1 MRKLSSTTD
10 FKSHWFLNFAA
21 FPAKK
26 KKVFNRIKYSLF
38 KKDNKLQLLK
48 RSLQDRSLK
57 KESRINNM
65 DLKKLK
71 EKTVDINVGEILE
84 EATKIFFERKKN
96 MWLFLVT

>member
-1 MRKLSSTTD
+1 MLR
-10 FKSHWFLNFAA
+10 FLL
-21 FPAKK
+21 KK

-84 EATKIFFERKKN
+84 EPTKIFFERKKKHVVIFSN
-96 MWLFLVT
+96 LIHLKCYFTNS

>member
-1 MRKLSSTTD
+1 
-10 FKSHWFLNFAA
+10 
-21 FPAKK
+21 
-26 KKVFNRIKYSLF
+26 
-38 KKDNKLQLLK
+38 
-48 RSLQDRSLK
+48 
-57 KESRINNM
+57 M

>member
-1 MRKLSSTTD
+1 MLR
-10 FKSHWFLNFAA
+10 FLL
-21 FPAKK
+21 K

-84 EATKIFFERKKN
+84 EPTKIFFERKKN